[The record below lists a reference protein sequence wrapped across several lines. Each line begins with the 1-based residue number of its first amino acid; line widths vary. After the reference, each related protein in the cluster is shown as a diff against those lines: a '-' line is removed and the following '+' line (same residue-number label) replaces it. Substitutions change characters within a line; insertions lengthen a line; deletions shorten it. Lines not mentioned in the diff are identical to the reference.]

1 MELIL
6 SDKRPKTTFQF
17 DAEIWKIIRPTCLA
31 IRSLTILEEVASDM

>member
-6 SDKRPKTTFQF
+6 SVKRPKTTFQF

-31 IRSLTILEEVASDM
+31 IRSLSTLEDVTSDI